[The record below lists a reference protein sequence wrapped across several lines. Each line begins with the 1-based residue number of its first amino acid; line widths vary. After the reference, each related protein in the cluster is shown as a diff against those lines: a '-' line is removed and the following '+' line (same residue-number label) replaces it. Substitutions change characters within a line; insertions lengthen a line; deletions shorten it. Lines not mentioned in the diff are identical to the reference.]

1 MYQFVKFL
9 IKIAI
14 ALILGIVLLFYSMIK
29 LDIRYPSDISKESIE
44 AKYLLESS
52 DFIEIDGVNIHFA
65 IDGTGPDLLLLHAN
79 YANLID
85 WNPWVDQLKKH
96 FRVIRIDI
104 PGHGLTEA
112 DPSNDYSM
120 QRTVFL
126 LENFLNELE
135 IDTLSIAGASLGGT
149 TSLHYASQNPE
160 KIDNL
165 ILVSPGALNPR
176 VRGRTEP
183 VTLPKPFEI
192 IAYITPKIIT
202 ETLLK
207 GGFGDPNNVTDQLI
221 KRWHDLLLREGQRDA
236 QIARVNQYVSGDIDQ
251 VLSEV
256 RAPALIMWGKKNNV
270 VPVDLAYEMK
280 DMMKNSLRIEMIIY
294 ESGGHQLVQ
303 ELGRHCPGYAGGSG
317 GSHKQWSFENAPI
330 LPIVDTLG

>member
-14 ALILGIVLLFYSMIK
+14 AFILGIVLLFYSMIK
-29 LDIRYPSDISKESIE
+29 LDIRYPSEISKESIE

-112 DPSNDYSM
+112 DPNNDYSM

-126 LENFLNELE
+126 LESFLNELE

-149 TSLHYASQNPE
+149 TSLHYAKQNPE
-160 KIDNL
+160 KIDKL

-251 VLSEV
+251 VLSEI

-270 VPVDLAYEMK
+270 VAVDLAYEMK

-303 ELGRHCPGYAGGSG
+303 ELGIQTGKDALEYLMNYEGA
-317 GSHKQWSFENAPI
+317 KE
-330 LPIVDTLG
+330 

>member
-126 LENFLNELE
+126 LENFLNELG

-236 QIARVNQYVSGDIDQ
+236 QIARVNQYVSGDIDR

-303 ELGRHCPGYAGGSG
+303 ELGIQTGKDALEYLMNYEGA
-317 GSHKQWSFENAPI
+317 KE
-330 LPIVDTLG
+330 

>member
-65 IDGTGPDLLLLHAN
+65 IEGTGPDLLLLHAN

-176 VRGRTEP
+176 VRGRSEP
-183 VTLPKPFEI
+183 VTLPKPCEI
-192 IAYITPKIIT
+192 IGHITPTIVT
-202 ETLLK
+202 ESLLM
-207 GGFGDPNNVTDQLI
+207 GGFGDPNNVTDELVV
-221 KRWHDLLLREGQRDA
+221 RWHDLLLREGQRDA

-303 ELGRHCPGYAGGSG
+303 ELGIQTGKDALEYLMNYEGA
-317 GSHKQWSFENAPI
+317 KE
-330 LPIVDTLG
+330 

>member
-236 QIARVNQYVSGDIDQ
+236 QIARVNQYVSGDIDR

-280 DMMKNSLRIEMIIY
+280 DMMKNSSRIEMIIY
-294 ESGGHQLVQ
+294 ETGGHQLVQ
-303 ELGRHCPGYAGGSG
+303 ELGLQTGEDALKYLMKFYGDN
-317 GSHKQWSFENAPI
+317 E
-330 LPIVDTLG
+330 

>member
-65 IDGTGPDLLLLHAN
+65 IDGSGPDLLLLHAN

-85 WNPWVDQLKKH
+85 WNPWVNLLKDH
-96 FRVIRIDI
+96 YRVIRIDI
-104 PGHGLTEA
+104 PGHGLTAA

-120 QRTVFL
+120 QRTIFL
-126 LENFLNELE
+126 LEGFLNAFEVQK
-135 IDTLSIAGASLGGT
+135 LSIAGASLGGT
-149 TSLHYASQNPE
+149 IGLHYTRRNPE
-160 KIDNL
+160 KVDNL

-176 VRGRTEP
+176 IRGRNEP
-183 VTLPKPFEI
+183 VKLPKPFEI
-192 IAYITPKIIT
+192 IAYFTPRLIT
-202 ETLLK
+202 ESLLR
-207 GGFGDPNNVTDQLI
+207 GGFGDPENVTEELI
-221 KRWHDLLLREGQRDA
+221 DRWYDLLLREGQRDA

-303 ELGRHCPGYAGGSG
+303 ELGIQTGKDALEYLMNYEGA
-317 GSHKQWSFENAPI
+317 KE
-330 LPIVDTLG
+330 

>member
-14 ALILGIVLLFYSMIK
+14 AVILGIVLLFYSMIK

-65 IDGTGPDLLLLHAN
+65 IDGSGPDLLLLHAN

-85 WNPWVDQLKKH
+85 WNPWVNLLKDH
-96 FRVIRIDI
+96 YRVIRIDI
-104 PGHGLTEA
+104 PGHGLTAA

-120 QRTVFL
+120 QRTIFL
-126 LENFLNELE
+126 LEGFLNAFEVQK
-135 IDTLSIAGASLGGT
+135 LSIAGASLGGT
-149 TSLHYASQNPE
+149 IGLHYTRRNPE
-160 KIDNL
+160 KVENL

-176 VRGRTEP
+176 IRGRNEP
-183 VTLPKPFEI
+183 VKLPKPFEI
-192 IAYITPKIIT
+192 IAYFTPRLIT
-202 ETLLK
+202 ESLLR
-207 GGFGDPNNVTDQLI
+207 GGFGDPENVTEELI
-221 KRWHDLLLREGQRDA
+221 DRWYDLLLREGQRDA

-303 ELGRHCPGYAGGSG
+303 ELGIQTGKDALEYLMNYEGA
-317 GSHKQWSFENAPI
+317 KE
-330 LPIVDTLG
+330 

>member
-14 ALILGIVLLFYSMIK
+14 AFILGIVLLFYSMIK

-176 VRGRTEP
+176 VRGRSEP

-192 IAYITPKIIT
+192 IAHITPKIVT
-202 ETLLK
+202 ESLLK
-207 GGFGDPNNVTDQLI
+207 GGFGDPNNVTDELVV
-221 KRWHDLLLREGQRDA
+221 RWHDLLLREGQRDA

-280 DMMKNSLRIEMIIY
+280 DMMKNSSRIEMIIY
-294 ESGGHQLVQ
+294 ETGGHQLVQ
-303 ELGRHCPGYAGGSG
+303 ELGLQKGEDALKSVSYKHLT
-317 GSHKQWSFENAPI
+317 KE
-330 LPIVDTLG
+330 

>member
-207 GGFGDPNNVTDQLI
+207 GGFGDPNNVTNQLI

-303 ELGRHCPGYAGGSG
+303 ELGIQTGKDALEYLMNYEGA
-317 GSHKQWSFENAPI
+317 KE
-330 LPIVDTLG
+330 

>member
-149 TSLHYASQNPE
+149 TSLHYTSQNPE

-176 VRGRTEP
+176 VRGRSEP

-192 IAYITPKIIT
+192 IAHITPKIVT
-202 ETLLK
+202 ESLLK
-207 GGFGDPNNVTDQLI
+207 GGFGDPNNVTDELVV
-221 KRWHDLLLREGQRDA
+221 RWHDLLLREGQRDA
-236 QIARVNQYVSGDIDQ
+236 QIARVNQYVSGNIDE
-251 VLSEV
+251 VLSKI
-256 RAPALIMWGKKNNV
+256 RSPTLIMWGKKNNV

-280 DMMKNSLRIEMIIY
+280 DMMKNSSRIEMIIY
-294 ESGGHQLVQ
+294 ETGGHQLVQ
-303 ELGRHCPGYAGGSG
+303 ELGLQTGEDALKYLMKFYGDN
-317 GSHKQWSFENAPI
+317 E
-330 LPIVDTLG
+330 